1 MNVEFSKAFVK
12 ASKRLSGKMLDSLR
26 RTIVEV
32 KAAKGIQDISDC
44 KKLVGY
50 RNIYRIRLGDYR
62 ALFTLEIEFSG
73 DTIFFQYLAPRGE
86 AYGKKMKTE
95 LKRIDKEQLYY
106 SVSNVS
112 NSGIPIY
119 LLFKSGC
126 F

>member
-73 DTIFFQYLAPRGE
+73 DTIFFQLIGGIKIRLKISIFYGEKVVHLA
-86 AYGKKMKTE
+86 
-95 LKRIDKEQLYY
+95 D
-106 SVSNVS
+106 
-112 NSGIPIY
+112 
-119 LLFKSGC
+119 F
-126 F
+126 

>member
-73 DTIFFQYLAPRGE
+73 DTIFFQYNPLAKFTT
-86 AYGKKMKTE
+86 AVTTDYLIFCKF
-95 LKRIDKEQLYY
+95 LYI
-106 SVSNVS
+106 S
-112 NSGIPIY
+112 
-119 LLFKSGC
+119 
-126 F
+126 

>member
-50 RNIYRIRLGDYR
+50 HYIIQSPIYRLRCGSPWI
-62 ALFTLEIEFSG
+62 AH
-73 DTIFFQYLAPRGE
+73 QA
-86 AYGKKMKTE
+86 
-95 LKRIDKEQLYY
+95 
-106 SVSNVS
+106 
-112 NSGIPIY
+112 
-119 LLFKSGC
+119 C
-126 F
+126 

>member
-32 KAAKGIQDISDC
+32 KAAKGIQEISDC

-95 LKRIDKEQLYY
+95 LKRIDKE
-106 SVSNVS
+106 
-112 NSGIPIY
+112 
-119 LLFKSGC
+119 
-126 F
+126 

>member
-1 MNVEFSKAFVK
+1 MNVEFSKAFVI

-50 RNIYRIRLGDYR
+50 RNIYGIRLGDYR

-73 DTIFFQYLAPRGE
+73 GTIFFQYLAPRGE

-95 LKRIDKEQLYY
+95 LKRIDKE
-106 SVSNVS
+106 
-112 NSGIPIY
+112 
-119 LLFKSGC
+119 
-126 F
+126 

>member
-1 MNVEFSKAFVK
+1 MKVEFSKAFIK

-50 RNIYRIRLGDYR
+50 RNIYGIRLGDYR

-95 LKRIDKEQLYY
+95 LKRIDKE
-106 SVSNVS
+106 
-112 NSGIPIY
+112 
-119 LLFKSGC
+119 
-126 F
+126 

>member
-1 MNVEFSKAFVK
+1 MSNFQ
-12 ASKRLSGKMLDSLR
+12 SLCQSFQTSFRQDARFFR

-95 LKRIDKEQLYY
+95 LKRIDKE
-106 SVSNVS
+106 
-112 NSGIPIY
+112 
-119 LLFKSGC
+119 
-126 F
+126 

>member
-12 ASKRLSGKMLDSLR
+12 ASKRLSGKILDSLR

-32 KAAKGIQDISDC
+32 KAAKGIQDISDF

-95 LKRIDKEQLYY
+95 LKRIDKE
-106 SVSNVS
+106 
-112 NSGIPIY
+112 
-119 LLFKSGC
+119 
-126 F
+126 